1 METKDMIRHGKYSVY
16 LKGSHTSIERVIYE
30 HEGKFYI
37 KFYGELIE
45 VRHLM
50 QDFATVEEY

>member
-37 KFYGELIE
+37 KFHGELIE